1 MSAIRS
7 LRQLSLSSSRIVSAR
22 SVSCVSRARF
32 TLPARQVLSSRAF
45 SVSARAWGQGTTDV
59 ALSTKLEE
67 ELSYELEDVASKEV
81 PEFLAKFKKAGI
93 WTIEDRRSSEEVVL
107 SRKFGNEEIRLTFAI
122 SDLRNSE
129 EPYEEEDLDEEAE
142 ENEDSETIVSY
153 PLHVALTI
161 SKGPS
166 HGALALD
173 MVCQDGQFVVD
184 NAAFYED
191 ASVGTSLTAEAD
203 WKRRGLYLGPQFD
216 NLDIA
221 LQEEFERY
229 LQERGI
235 DESLAAFIPEYAEHK
250 EQEEYTHWLTA
261 VKKFVDV

>member
-7 LRQLSLSSSRIVSAR
+7 LRQLSLSSSRAVYAR
-22 SVSCVSRARF
+22 STTCVSRACLAF
-32 TLPARQVLSSRAF
+32 PARQVLPSRAF
-45 SVSARAWGQGTTDV
+45 SVSARAWGHGTTNV

-81 PEFLAKFKKAGI
+81 PEFLAKFKKAGT
-93 WTIEDRRSSEEVVL
+93 WTIEDRKSSEEVVL
-107 SRKFGNEEIRLTFAI
+107 ARKFGNEDIRLTFAI
-122 SDLRNSE
+122 SDLRNPE
-129 EPYEEEDLDEEAE
+129 ESYEDEELDEEVE

-153 PLHVALTI
+153 PIHVALTI
-161 SKGPS
+161 SKGLN

-173 MVCQDGQFVVD
+173 MVCQDGQFVID
-184 NAAFYED
+184 NAAYYQD
-191 ASVGTSLTAEAD
+191 AAVGTNLTAEAD

-235 DESLAAFIPEYAEHK
+235 DESLATFIPEYAEHK
-250 EQEEYTHWLTA
+250 EQEEYTHWLKA
-261 VKKFVDV
+261 VKNFVNA